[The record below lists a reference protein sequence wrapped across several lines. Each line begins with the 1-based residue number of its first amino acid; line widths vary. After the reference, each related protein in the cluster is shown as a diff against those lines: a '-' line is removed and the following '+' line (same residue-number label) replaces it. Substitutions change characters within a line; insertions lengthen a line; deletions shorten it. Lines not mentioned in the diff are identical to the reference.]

1 MLKLTYTEVGLWM
14 ERTMIT
20 PELLMQERVVLA
32 MRLGQPLSI
41 EPGRASFLLPADVP
55 ELEQLEWTLR
65 QECSP
70 TVTVM
75 PIASRYGAERSDKSI
90 DEEFV
95 EVAMSGCWVAQDREA
110 HAGMFLTV
118 MSDRAEF
125 FLYKLWQM
133 AEAQISSLASG

>member
-20 PELLMQERVVLA
+20 PEQLMQERVVLA
-32 MRLGQPLSI
+32 MRLGQPLYLES
-41 EPGRASFLLPADVP
+41 GRASFLLPADVP

-75 PIASRYGAERSDKSI
+75 PV
-90 DEEFV
+90 DEAFV

-133 AEAQISSLASG
+133 TEAQISSLASG